1 MSKSFSSRVLIV
13 ANLFPIFGVVLF
25 DWDVLGILLLYWTET
40 LIIGAINVL
49 RLICCQNPDVMEIDV
64 GYRPGSE
71 QVGQGPQ
78 NLSANALKFI
88 LVPFFIFHYGVFC
101 FAHVSV
107 LVEVFGTAPNPGVGA
122 ALKELWHAPFL
133 IAVAAIFGSRLFSFF
148 TNYIGG
154 GEYNTS
160 TLQALMLRPY
170 GRIVV
175 MHLAILFGAGF
186 IMLFGSPLPMLLIL
200 IIGKTLIDVH
210 LHEKERSKLAAP
222 A

>member
-13 ANLFPIFGVVLF
+13 ANLFPLFGVVLF
-25 DWDVLGILLLYWTET
+25 DWDVMAILLLYWTET
-40 LIIGAINVL
+40 VVIGAINVL
-49 RLICCQNPDVMEIDV
+49 RLICCQNSDVTEIDV

-122 ALKELWHAPFL
+122 ALKELWHVPFL
-133 IAVAAIFGSRLFSFF
+133 ITVAAIFGSRLFSFF

-186 IMLFGSPLPMLLIL
+186 IMFLGSPLPMLLIL
-200 IIGKTLIDVH
+200 IIGKTLIDMH
-210 LHEKERSKLAAP
+210 LHEKERNKLAAP